1 MTKTIDLSEQKKLME
16 ENIWKLKEKFGKK
29 LYIPA
34 HHYQKDEVIQFADD
48 VGDSLRLAELASAN
62 KEAKYILFCG
72 VHFMAETADM
82 LTEPDQIVLLPEA
95 DAGCPMADMA
105 TIEQA
110 ESGWQQLTRIFDERM
125 LPLTYINSTA
135 AIKAFVGRKGGSTV
149 TSSNAKKVLE
159 WAFTQKEIVFFLPD
173 RHLGKNTAF
182 ELGIK
187 PEQMALWNPHREL
200 LEYTGEL
207 DDIKIILW
215 KGFCAVHQ
223 RFTVADIMEARQ
235 DPQVQIVVHP
245 ESTFEVVQAADYN
258 GSTSRIVSL
267 VNNSPA
273 GSKWAIGTESNLVNR
288 LAKTN
293 PDKEIRSLS
302 KYESFCNTMNLIT
315 LESLYIALEKIN
327 NNNYEQQITVDE
339 ETAREAILSL
349 ERMLSI
355 K

>member
-1 MTKTIDLSEQKKLME
+1 MTKVSDQLEHRKLME
-16 ENIWKLKEKFGKK
+16 ESIWKLKEKFGNK

-48 VGDSLRLAELASAN
+48 IGDSLKLAELAAAN
-62 KEAKYILFCG
+62 KEAQHILFCG

-82 LTEPDQIVLLPEA
+82 LTEPNQIVLLPEA

-110 ESGWQQLTRIFDERM
+110 ESGWLQLTRIFGERI
-125 LPLTYINSTA
+125 LPITYINSTA
-135 AIKAFVGRKGGSTV
+135 AIKAFVGRNGGSTV

-182 ELGIK
+182 ELGIR
-187 PEQMALWNPHREL
+187 PEQMALWNPHREV
-200 LEYTGEL
+200 LEYTGDL
-207 DDIKIILW
+207 SDIKIILW

-223 RFTVADIMEARQ
+223 RFTLADIEEARR
-235 DPQVQIVVHP
+235 DPDVKIVVHP
-245 ESTFEVVQAADYN
+245 ESSFEVVQASDYS

-267 VNNSPA
+267 VDASPA
-273 GSKWAIGTESNLVNR
+273 GSKWVIGTESNLVNR
-288 LAKTN
+288 LAARN

-327 NNNYEQQITVDE
+327 NNNYEQQVTVDE
-339 ETAREAILSL
+339 ETAREAMLSL

>member
-1 MTKTIDLSEQKKLME
+1 MEQNKLME
-16 ENIWKLKEKFGKK
+16 ENIWKLKEKFGRK

-48 VGDSLRLAELASAN
+48 IGDSLRLAELAAAN
-62 KEAKYILFCG
+62 KDAEFILFCG

-82 LTEPDQIVLLPEA
+82 LTESSQKVFLPES

-110 ESGWQQLTRIFDERM
+110 ETSWEQLTRVFGERII
-125 LPLTYINSTA
+125 PITYINSSA
-135 AIKAFVGRKGGSTV
+135 AIKAFVGRNGGATV

-173 RHLGKNTAF
+173 RHLGKNTAYN
-182 ELGIK
+182 LGIS
-187 PEQMALWNPHREL
+187 ENQMALRNPHREL

-207 DDIKIILW
+207 SDIRVILW

-223 RFTVADIMEARQ
+223 RFTVADIEAARRN
-235 DPQVQIVVHP
+235 PEVKVVVHP
-245 ESTFEVVQAADYN
+245 ESAFEVVRASDYN
-258 GSTSRIVSL
+258 GSTSRIIQL
-267 VNNSPA
+267 VDESPV
-273 GSKWAIGTESNLVNR
+273 GSKWVIGTESNLVNR
-288 LAKTN
+288 LAKQN

-302 KYESFCNTMNLIT
+302 KYESYCNTMNKIT
-315 LESLYIALEKIN
+315 LESLYLALEKIN

-339 ETAREAILSL
+339 ATALEAILSL

>member
-1 MTKTIDLSEQKKLME
+1 MTKTIDRLDQIKLME
-16 ENIWKLKEKFGKK
+16 ENIWMLKEKFGKR

-34 HHYQKDEVIQFADD
+34 HHYQKDEIIQFADD
-48 VGDSLRLAELASAN
+48 IGDSLILAELAAAN
-62 KEAKYILFCG
+62 KDAEFILFCG

-82 LTEPDQIVLLPEA
+82 LTEPNQIVLLPEA

-105 TIEQA
+105 TVEQA
-110 ESGWQQLTRIFDERM
+110 EKGWQQLTRIFGNRI
-125 LPLTYINSTA
+125 LPITYVNSSAT
-135 AIKAFVGRKGGSTV
+135 IKAFVGRNGGSTV

-182 ELGIK
+182 ELGIR

-207 DDIKIILW
+207 SDIKIILW

-223 RFTVADIMEARQ
+223 RFTVADIEEARR
-235 DPQVQIVVHP
+235 DPEVKVVVHP
-245 ESTFEVVQAADYN
+245 ESAFEVVQASDYS

-267 VNNSPA
+267 VDESPA
-273 GSKWAIGTESNLVNR
+273 ASKWVIGTESNLVNR
-288 LAKTN
+288 LAARN

-302 KYESFCNTMNLIT
+302 KYKSFCNTMNLIT
-315 LESLYIALEKIN
+315 LESLYISIEKIN
-327 NNNYEQQITVDE
+327 NSNYEQQIVVNE
-339 ETAREAILSL
+339 EIAREALLSL

-355 K
+355 